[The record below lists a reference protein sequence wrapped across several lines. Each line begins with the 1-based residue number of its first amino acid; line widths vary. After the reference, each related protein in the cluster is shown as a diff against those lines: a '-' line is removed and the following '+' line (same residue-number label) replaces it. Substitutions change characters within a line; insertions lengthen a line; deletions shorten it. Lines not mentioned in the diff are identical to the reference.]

1 MKGKNRVVIRG
12 NLTKD
17 PNIQVSKSGIKMAW
31 FIIAAN
37 YRAKDEQG
45 NWEDR
50 ADFLPAICFRNNAE
64 IAEKYLG
71 KGSAVEVEGKLKN
84 RAHTDTRS
92 GKTFYELVFIVND
105 LTLLGS
111 GSLQGQKKDIAD
123 TPAAAYVISD
133 AAEPELGYDFPDNAD
148 EFDPLMFSDEIK
160 NQMLGAQNP
169 PTYE

>member
-1 MKGKNRVVIRG
+1 MKGKNRVIVRG
-12 NLTKD
+12 NLTKE
-17 PNIQVSKSGIKMAW
+17 PSIQMSKSGVKMAW
-31 FIIAAN
+31 FVVAAN
-37 YRAKDEQG
+37 YRAKNEKD

-50 ADFLPAICFRNNAE
+50 ADFLPIICFRNNAE

-84 RAHTDTRS
+84 RAHTDARS

-111 GSLQGQKKDIAD
+111 SGLKKDIAD
-123 TPAAAYVISD
+123 IPVNITSD

-148 EFDPLMFSDEIK
+148 EFDPSMFSDEIK
-160 NQMLGAQNP
+160 NQMIGAQNP
-169 PTYE
+169 PIYE